1 MMILVLQGN
10 FADVEKMLREPVR
23 GHYLQV
29 SIVFEKIL
37 QCEHEKVL
45 QTIRVLGIDTPVDTR
60 SIIHLGVST

>member
-23 GHYLQV
+23 GHNLQV
-29 SIVFEKIL
+29 SIVFEQIL

-45 QTIRVLGIDTPVDTR
+45 QTIRVLGMDTPVDTR
-60 SIIHLGVST
+60 SIIPLGVST